1 MNQRKE
7 IIPIRDKVG
16 YGIGNLSIGIAMQVV
31 GTYLVFFSTV
41 ILGIPGYLVGLAV
54 GFSVFWDAITDP
66 LMGYISDITKSKR
79 FGRRHLYLIIGSIG
93 VALTL
98 TLMWIIPS
106 NLNTNLKFSLLFIDI
121 ILFKTF
127 ITIYVTPY
135 TALGAELSS
144 DYHERTSIQS
154 IKTIFFLL
162 GLAFVSVAGLYL
174 FFQPTIEF
182 PHGQLNPDS
191 YRNIGYTSAII
202 VLITS
207 LICIWNTKKYI
218 PKLNRSQTIENKG
231 NNINLFIDSLKSTVK
246 NKAFRAVALCYLF
259 NNLASAFLSNIG
271 LHVFTYTFVLTS
283 QQIAIILGLQFLMS
297 ILSQPIWMMIA
308 SKYDKKPSMIF
319 GLLLS
324 FFAGIIFLGLVI
336 FKSNVVSNV
345 FYFFPYAIVAG
356 FGTGALFT
364 LPLSMVADT
373 IDYDELNRGYRFEGF
388 YFGSLTLYYKLS
400 QSIAIFF
407 IGILLDLIRFDSSLS
422 IQSEFTLISLG
433 LILAFGT
440 MISFTLS
447 YLSLKMYDL
456 NKEKVIEIQHKI
468 SMIHQ
473 K

>member
-79 FGRRHLYLIIGSIG
+79 FGRRHLYLIIGSLG

-447 YLSLKMYDL
+447 YLSLRMYDL

>member
-7 IIPIRDKVG
+7 IIPISDKVG
-16 YGIGNLSIGIAMQVV
+16 YGIGNLSVGIAMQVV

-66 LMGYISDITKSKR
+66 LMGYISDITNSKR

-106 NLNTNLKFSLLFIDI
+106 NLNTTLKFTLLFIDI

-218 PKLNRSQTIENKG
+218 PKLNRNQTIENKG
-231 NNINLFIDSLKSTVK
+231 NNINLFIDSLKSTIK

-447 YLSLKMYDL
+447 YLSLRMYDL

>member
-7 IIPIRDKVG
+7 IIPISDKVG
-16 YGIGNLSIGIAMQVV
+16 YGIGNLSVGIAMQVV

-66 LMGYISDITKSKR
+66 LMGYISDITNSKR

-106 NLNTNLKFSLLFIDI
+106 NLNTTLKFTLLFIDI

-207 LICIWNTKKYI
+207 LICIGNTKKYI
-218 PKLNRSQTIENKG
+218 PKLNRNQTIENKG
-231 NNINLFIDSLKSTVK
+231 NNINLFIDSLKSTIK

-447 YLSLKMYDL
+447 YLSLRMYDL